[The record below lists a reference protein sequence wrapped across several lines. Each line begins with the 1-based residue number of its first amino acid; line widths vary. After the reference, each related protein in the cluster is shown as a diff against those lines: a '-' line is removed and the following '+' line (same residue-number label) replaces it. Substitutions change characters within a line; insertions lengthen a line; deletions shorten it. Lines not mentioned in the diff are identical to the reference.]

1 ARSSC
6 AALTEYSLVTI
17 IMQVTSAEVRMPQ
30 PNEIA
35 GQSRLY
41 LEDLAV
47 GRRFTSATHVIDAAQ
62 IKAFA
67 REFDPQP
74 FHLDDETAK
83 GTLFAGLAASGW
95 HTAAITMRLLVESGL
110 PLAGGI
116 IGAGGEINW
125 PKPTRPGDVLRVVS
139 EIEQVTPS
147 RSRPD
152 RGTVRVRSE
161 TRNQRDEV
169 VQVLIANL
177 IVPRR
182 ATSQVRSE
190 LAAG

>member
-1 ARSSC
+1 
-6 AALTEYSLVTI
+6 
-17 IMQVTSAEVRMPQ
+17 MPEPQ
-30 PNEIA
+30 EL
-35 GQSRLY
+35 GGESRLY

-47 GRRFTSATHVIDAAQ
+47 GRRFTSATHVIDVAQ

-67 REFDPQP
+67 GQFDPQP
-74 FHLDDETAK
+74 FHLDDERAK

-116 IGAGGEINW
+116 IGAGGEVSW
-125 PKPTRPGDVLRVVS
+125 PRPTRPGDVLRVVS

-147 RSRPD
+147 RSRAD

-182 ATSQVRSE
+182 AASRVPGE